1 MSPFVT
7 TTWSA
12 MVAARVG
19 TTGAAVVNTD
29 GSSLTL
35 DELLARG
42 SAAAG
47 WLDALGAVPGRPVP
61 ALVPASSSAFALL
74 FAGAGSGRPLAPLS
88 PRFTIAELTVCVR
101 GLEPTVILTSPE
113 ARRVAEEV
121 GARTNLPVAVV
132 PSEFA
137 SSGRTLDMDPSGD
150 ATVAVVHTS
159 GTTGAPKPV
168 YQRQAPMAKRVHQS
182 AEPIQLG
189 PGSRYASASA
199 FHHQAGVGVLLVA
212 MGAGATLVPLPNFS
226 PATWRELEPLAITH
240 ATVVP
245 ALIEAAL
252 TADVLGLPTLEW
264 IQYGSSPLHPDTTR
278 RLLEDFPNIGL
289 VQQLGQ
295 TEGSPITTLYHED
308 HVEALAHAPHR
319 LRSVGR
325 PVKESELRIEGPD
338 DLGDGEPAIGE
349 ICSRADHYFAPDP
362 DGWLRTGDLGYQDD
376 DGFVYLVARKQDVI
390 NRGGDKVYPAE
401 VELVIAS
408 HPGVR
413 EVAVAGVRDRRL
425 GSAPHA
431 WIVPVDAHNPPSP
444 DELFAFTREQLAGYK
459 VPRDWHMTDELPRNS
474 SGKVLRRALA
484 VD

>member
-1 MSPFVT
+1 
-7 TTWSA
+7 

-19 TTGAAVVNTD
+19 ATGAAIVDPD

-42 SAAAG
+42 AAAAD
-47 WLDALGAVPGRPVP
+47 WLDAKGAAPGRPIP
-61 ALVPASSSAFALL
+61 ALVPASASSFALL
-74 FAGAGSGRPLAPLS
+74 FAGAGSERPLAPLS
-88 PRFTIAELTVCVR
+88 PRFTVAELTVCVR

-113 ARRVAEEV
+113 ARTVAEEV
-121 GARTNLPVAVV
+121 SAHTNV
-132 PSEFA
+132 PIAIVPPAFTATRRE
-137 SSGRTLDMDPSGD
+137 LDMDPSGD

-168 YQRQAPMAKRVHQS
+168 YQRQAPMAKRVHRS

-226 PATWRELEPLAITH
+226 PETWRELEPLAVTH

-252 TADVLGLPTLEW
+252 AAGVLGLPTLEW
-264 IQYGSSPLHPDTTR
+264 IQYGSSPLHPDTAR
-278 RLLEDFPNIGL
+278 RLLTEFPNLHL
-289 VQQLGQ
+289 VQNLGQ

-325 PVKESELRIEGPD
+325 PAKETELRIEGAD
-338 DLGDGEPAIGE
+338 SEGNGELADGRRAVGE
-349 ICSRADHYFAPDP
+349 ICSRADHYFRPIPTAGSVPEISAT
-362 DGWLRTGDLGYQDD
+362 RTTTGSSTWS
-376 DGFVYLVARKQDVI
+376 
-390 NRGGDKVYPAE
+390 PA
-401 VELVIAS
+401 S
-408 HPGVR
+408 R
-413 EVAVAGVRDRRL
+413 
-425 GSAPHA
+425 
-431 WIVPVDAHNPPSP
+431 
-444 DELFAFTREQLAGYK
+444 T
-459 VPRDWHMTDELPRNS
+459 
-474 SGKVLRRALA
+474 
-484 VD
+484 